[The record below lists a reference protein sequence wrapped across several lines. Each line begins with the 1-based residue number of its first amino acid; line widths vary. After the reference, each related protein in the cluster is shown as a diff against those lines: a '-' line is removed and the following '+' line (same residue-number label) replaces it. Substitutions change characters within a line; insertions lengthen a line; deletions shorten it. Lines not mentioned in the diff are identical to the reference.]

1 MLSMSDLSELGD
13 IIDRTCDANSAKEL
27 ETIIATNS
35 EYVESLND
43 SIEKVYGYFLL
54 GNAYNGVRKTKHK
67 ENLDTVWSLEQ
78 EEVFQEIYYFR
89 KAKLQNSFQDSDI
102 TTQIAVNVNLGN
114 AFNHYGRTVNAIK
127 YFNNATGLKF
137 FDKNVVYH
145 PNFILA
151 NLNKALAFEYYAKL
165 EYDHNHAFI
174 FSQFSYKVFKET
186 IELLT
191 ICLQKYRDEDDYYK
205 NIKNTI
211 LKKIEDYE
219 KHWNIKD
226 LEDLSYVQNYEV
238 KYSTNEKTYRDWCLQ
253 NRLFLN
259 PLNELGN
266 YQIASHDPLNLPT
279 LTTDINDGFPRFIT
293 YFNQMKQEYITYRHL
308 LFEGLSKKT
317 QKFYDKETSITDD
330 YDYNLYSLDIEKI
343 KLAYR
348 GFYSIFDKIAYFMNE
363 YFKIG
368 LSEANID
375 FRKIWYEYGKDRR
388 TIKKIKSIFN
398 QSKNLA
404 LRGLYL
410 ISKDLFYGDENSKE
424 FLTVLEP
431 EAEKLSEIR
440 NHLEHKFIS
449 IKALDI
455 ARFETVGDR
464 ERNFYITEDD
474 LEAKT
479 LHLAQLAR
487 EAMIYLS
494 FAVHAEESR
503 KSDEGMCMSIELT
516 KYK

>member
-1 MLSMSDLSELGD
+1 ME
-13 IIDRTCDANSAKEL
+13 IK
-27 ETIIATNS
+27 IA
-35 EYVESLND
+35 
-43 SIEKVYGYFLL
+43 I
-54 GNAYNGVRKTKHK
+54 
-67 ENLDTVWSLEQ
+67 
-78 EEVFQEIYYFR
+78 
-89 KAKLQNSFQDSDI
+89 
-102 TTQIAVNVNLGN
+102 NVNLAN
-114 AFNHYGRTVNAIK
+114 AFSDYGRTINAIK
-127 YFNNATGLKF
+127 YFNQAIGFKIFNKMVEF
-137 FDKNVVYH
+137 H

-151 NLNKALAFEYYAKL
+151 KLNRAKALEYYAKL
-165 EYDHNHAFI
+165 DYDPNHQFI
-174 FSQFSYKVFKET
+174 FIQFAYKAFKET
-186 IELLT
+186 KELLVA
-191 ICLQKYRDEDDYYK
+191 CLSQYNQDENYYKLIEDDVQ
-205 NIKNTI
+205 NTI
-211 LKKIEDYE
+211 INYE
-219 KHWNIKD
+219 NQWEVKD
-226 LEDLSYVQNYEV
+226 LENFDLFEDYKS
-238 KYSTNEKTYRDWCLQ
+238 KYSTNEKKYRDWCLQ

-259 PLNELGN
+259 PLNDLGN
-266 YQIASHDPLNLPT
+266 YQIASHDPLNLPN
-279 LTTDINDGFPRFIT
+279 LTTEINDGFPRFIT
-293 YFNQMKQEYITYRHL
+293 YFNQMKQEHITYRHL

-317 QKFYDKETSITDD
+317 QKFYDKDTSITDD

-363 YFKIG
+363 YFNIG
-368 LSEANID
+368 LNENSID
-375 FRKIWYEYGKDRR
+375 FKKIWYEYEKDRR
-388 TIKKIKSIFN
+388 TIKEIKSIFN

-410 ISKDLFYGDENSKE
+410 ISKDLFYSDESSKE

-494 FAVHAEESR
+494 FAVHIEESR
-503 KSDEGMCMSIELT
+503 ISDDGMCMLIELT
-516 KYK
+516 EYK